1 MKTLGGPRRN
11 MDPIDAYRLEQEKK
25 RAQQDMQNAH
35 QDLQRDRSVDGYRI
49 SRTNT
54 KVSSGKLT
62 GMFGVLALLSFA
74 ATFILGFAGELL
86 PSGYEWLLP
95 ALFGSIFFF
104 GGLAVFSG
112 SKQLAALLF
121 VLIGGGVSGFS
132 IAYGVCDGEIQ
143 EMLLNKAIPA
153 ALLSV
158 FVIAGL
164 VMLIAPRVSY
174 QRKCRLYTQE
184 VRAVV
189 TAKHE
194 RIYRDSDG
202 HRHKGWRL
210 DWKYYAGGKERVYRS
225 NIYRRPEPRDVG
237 HEGVL
242 YLREDDPNDAWEKS
256 KDTVIIFGVI
266 GLIFAAA
273 GVFFLSLFFFTGV

>member
-11 MDPIDAYRLEQEKK
+11 MDPIDAYRLEQGKK
-25 RAQQDMQNAH
+25 RARQNDQAAK
-35 QDLQRDRSVDGYRI
+35 QGQAVDGYRI
-49 SRTNT
+49 SGMNN
-54 KVSSGKLT
+54 KASGGKLA
-62 GMFGVLALLSFA
+62 GLFGVLALISFA
-74 ATFILGFAGELL
+74 ATFILGFAGEFL
-86 PSGYEWLLP
+86 PPGYEWLLP
-95 ALFGSIFFF
+95 AMFGSIFFF
-104 GGLAVFSG
+104 GGLAIFAG

-143 EMLLNKAIPA
+143 EMLLGRAIPA
-153 ALLSV
+153 ALLGT
-158 FVIAGL
+158 FVVAGL
-164 VMLIAPRVSY
+164 VMLIALRVSY

-194 RIYRDSDG
+194 RIYRDNDG

-210 DWKYYAGGKERVYRS
+210 DWKYYAGGKERIYQS

-237 HEGVL
+237 YEGVL
-242 YLREDDPNDAWEKS
+242 YLREDDPDDAWEKAN
-256 KDTVIIFGVI
+256 DAMIAFCVI
-266 GLIFAAA
+266 GLIFVAA
-273 GVFFLSLFFFTGV
+273 GVFFLSLFFFIGV